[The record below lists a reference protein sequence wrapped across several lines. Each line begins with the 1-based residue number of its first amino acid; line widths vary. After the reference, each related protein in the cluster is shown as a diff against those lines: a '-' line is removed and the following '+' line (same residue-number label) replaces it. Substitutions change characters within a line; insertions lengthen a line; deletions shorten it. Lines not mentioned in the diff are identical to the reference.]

1 MPKTTKSE
9 SKVAPKEVKQD
20 SKKTSH
26 KSEEK
31 ESKPVKST
39 KPTHVKKTEKGG
51 RPEKVGSDKGLNQ
64 ETSKVGLN
72 FNVKPYK
79 AWLKTYYGQHKREVK
94 IMNAHYVMAAMNE
107 VLVFNLLSGSSEMIQ
122 KQKTGLLDLTLERFM
137 MYLQRTE
144 HLLTT
149 FSRFHSRY
157 EPGFDYSKQ
166 VPLDK
171 KVFAKFVEKKCFHKN
186 DTLNINND
194 TLNYVFYLVAQANIN
209 CAETAYIFSKY
220 AKKTTVSGE
229 GITAAAS
236 ILFSGKMLSD
246 ILTKIE
252 QIMRILKNK
261 SKKDSDKE
269 PNDKESDGDDDE
281 DDDEDE
287 DDQDEEESEEDD
299 DEDDD

>member
-1 MPKTTKSE
+1 MPKSTKSE
-9 SKVAPKEVKQD
+9 SKVVPKEVKKD
-20 SKKTSH
+20 SKKSSH

-31 ESKPVKST
+31 ESKPT
-39 KPTHVKKTEKGG
+39 KPTKPTQVKKT
-51 RPEKVGSDKGLNQ
+51 EKVGSDKGLNQ

-94 IMNAHYVMAAMNE
+94 IMNAHYIMAAMNE

-122 KQKTGLLDLTLERFM
+122 KQKTGLLDLSLERFM

-194 TLNYVFYLVAQANIN
+194 TLNYVFYLVAQANIH

-220 AKKTTVSGE
+220 AKKTTVSGD

-236 ILFSGKMLSD
+236 VLFSGKMLAD

-252 QIMRILKNK
+252 HIMRILKNK
-261 SKKDSDKE
+261 LKKDSDKE
-269 PNDKESDGDDDE
+269 PEDKDSDGEDDVESEGEETEGEETDDE
-281 DDDEDE
+281 DD
-287 DDQDEEESEEDD
+287 
-299 DEDDD
+299 